1 LSCVLAAIIKV
12 GYYLFIYSS
21 HLEIQFALM
30 HMYWKRFVWIQID
43 FGNRLLKKIRLKRKI
58 HSRIGHRESKHPRKQ
73 RDTTNGLFL
82 WFWQRAEKDI
92 ILTFIHRCFVFL
104 NTRAEVM
111 KPAVDEMFPEG
122 AGPYVDL
129 DEVGVYTWF
138 SVRDSVKDVYL

>member
-1 LSCVLAAIIKV
+1 
-12 GYYLFIYSS
+12 
-21 HLEIQFALM
+21 M
-30 HMYWKRFVWIQID
+30 HMYWKSFVWRNHS
-43 FGNRLLKKIRLKRKI
+43 NRLLKQVNKKDPTQKKNSFTNRT
-58 HSRIGHRESKHPRKQ
+58 SRIETTPETGTQ
-73 RDTTNGLFL
+73 RTGCF
-82 WFWQRAEKDI
+82 WRIWQRAEKNT

-138 SVRDSVKDVYL
+138 SARNSTIRRVSLSLHTLKKNLKYMWSNRFMCHFI